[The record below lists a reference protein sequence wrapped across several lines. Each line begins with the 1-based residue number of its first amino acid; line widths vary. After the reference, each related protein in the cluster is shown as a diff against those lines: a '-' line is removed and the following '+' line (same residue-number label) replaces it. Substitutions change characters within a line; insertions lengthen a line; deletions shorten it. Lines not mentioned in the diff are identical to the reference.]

1 MALGQSSGDGNTG
14 FIDSRIAGTDKPLE
28 AGSKRET
35 IMSRMESS
43 FLVLCEL
50 TS

>member
-1 MALGQSSGDGNTG
+1 MTLHRSSGDGNTG
-14 FIDSRIAGTDKPLE
+14 FIDSRPGTGNPLE
-28 AGSKRET
+28 AGSKGEG
-35 IMSRMESS
+35 IVSRMESS